1 MWSRWSDIDRMFNA
15 MNLLQSRMDRIL
27 GDYSTSRPIP
37 AAWIAAES
45 MPKTNLYDQGDHFEI
60 VAEVP
65 GFAKEN
71 LDIKIQGNY
80 LEINGTHRPD
90 APEKYAVH
98 RVERGTASFN
108 RSFTLPSDVD
118 SEKVDAALKNGFLV
132 LTLPKAEAAK
142 PKQIAIK

>member
-15 MNLLQSRMDRIL
+15 MNLLQSRMDNIF

-45 MPKTNLYDQGDHFEI
+45 MPKTNLSDLGDHFEV

-65 GFAKEN
+65 GFAKESLN
-71 LDIKIQGNY
+71 IKIQGNY
-80 LEINGTHRPD
+80 LEISGTHQPD
-90 APEKYAVH
+90 APENYAVH
-98 RVERGTASFN
+98 RVERGTTSFN

-118 SEKVDAALKNGFLV
+118 SEKVEAALKNGLLV

-142 PKQIAIK
+142 PKQITVK

>member
-1 MWSRWSDIDRMFNA
+1 MWSRLSDVDRMFNA
-15 MNLLQSRMDRIL
+15 MNLLQARMDNIF

-37 AAWIAAES
+37 AAWISAES
-45 MPKTNLYDQGDHFEI
+45 MPKTNLNDLGDHFEV

-71 LDIKIQGNY
+71 LHIKIQGNY
-80 LEINGTHRPD
+80 LEISGSHEVD
-90 APEKYAVH
+90 APEGYAVH

-118 SEKVDAALKNGFLV
+118 SEKVEATLKNGLLV
-132 LTLPKAEAAK
+132 LTLPMAEASK
-142 PKQIAIK
+142 PKQITVK

>member
-15 MNLLQSRMDRIL
+15 MNLLQTRMDRIFN
-27 GDYSTSRPIP
+27 DYGMSRPFP
-37 AAWIAAES
+37 AAWIAAEN
-45 MPKTNLYDQGDHFEI
+45 MPKTNLYDLGDNFEV

-71 LDIKIQGNY
+71 LNIKIQGNY
-80 LEINGTHRPD
+80 LEISGTHEAD
-90 APEKYAVH
+90 APEGYAVH
-98 RVERGTASFN
+98 RVERGNTSFN

-118 SEKVDAALKNGFLV
+118 SEKVEAKLRNGLLV

-142 PKQIAIK
+142 PKQISIK

>member
-15 MNLLQSRMDRIL
+15 MNLLQSRMDNIW
-27 GDYSTSRPIP
+27 GDYGTSRPIT
-37 AAWIAAES
+37 AAGIAAES
-45 MPKTNLYDQGDHFEI
+45 MPKTNMYDKGDHFEVI
-60 VAEVP
+60 AEVP

-80 LEINGTHRPD
+80 LEISGTHQAD
-90 APEKYAVH
+90 APEGYDVH
-98 RVERGTASFN
+98 RVERGTTSFS

-118 SEKVDAALKNGFLV
+118 SEKTEASLKNGLLV

-142 PKQIAIK
+142 PKQITVK